1 MDDTTKLHKVVAG
14 LFNAAAGRYY
24 LPELAAVINADF
36 SIRDLA
42 KVLVT
47 KPIFSEVMLSTDSP
61 AIKATIL
68 AKNFGLTADGVEGS
82 AASQAIEYFTA
93 GIEGGANI
101 GDLVVDAVE
110 FLSRDDLPEVFAAT
124 AALLENKAA
133 VANAYTGSET
143 DLASLQAVLAGVT
156 SDYPSTP
163 DEVAEYLDQLGDDTF
178 TLTQRA
184 DNLIG
189 NSKDNIFLAPVTQNE
204 TGSGALANTLD
215 TGDILNGMGGRNILS
230 ADLIASGSVSDSWS
244 PAISATTENIQ
255 EVYLRAQSV
264 RQDDDASNTTFGAT
278 IDAQKMQGVEQWWS
292 DNSRADIRIE
302 DIRSRP
308 VETTF
313 GMRLTD
319 PNVDYEA
326 YFNPLFM
333 EGVTDAESTLTLIV
347 QEITDGQDPSVTE
360 LANIVVREV
369 NFSLNDTDYT
379 LDTPDIRAA
388 NTWAE
393 LEAAIAAELTE
404 QGLSSLTITH
414 TGNGV
419 FEINDNAGGVFAVQQ
434 GEALILGVT
443 SDIDTRNRVEVGR
456 VETEGQTRT
465 TLILD
470 GVGNG
475 SLGGGVNIAAMSGDR
490 GVEVID
496 VVVDRNSHIRGL
508 RSENNPRDDGDGAFS
523 EEQQLEEVYVT
534 HAVDGA
540 GGTLQIGD
548 RTVDPQGVS
557 TTTDDRLETN
567 GLRDVRIFDAS
578 GFNAALKVGA
588 SLTEAAFDK
597 YLEDATEPVQFSYLL
612 GDAGSNLNLFVD
624 NDLASDPDFR
634 LEIIGGEMDDRINLV
649 DLETKNTTSIDGGN
663 GQNTV
668 EVTTSTTGEAG
679 GGFAEGQRAWNSFEN
694 IQTLVVA
701 GGNDTVQNLVTGNME
716 GLEKVIVASNDP
728 DPADPSVFAS
738 TTLEQMRMDQDL
750 IISGKNQTLGSGNSN
765 NDQQIGNIVVDDTS
779 AVPGVSQFDIELD
792 NTARVDGVLAINSIS
807 VTGDDSAITTLGL
820 LSNGRRDTSNVVND
834 FAGARVTTLNLLGT
848 QTLSINV
855 TDIATLPVT
864 GGDTPPLTI
873 TGAELGGDLTLA
885 MDGGLLTRESL
896 DVLTG
901 TAGDSDALQL
911 YGVLDTASPTVSGFE
926 TVQFGAAFNDLANTQ
941 AEGTYDAV
949 NTSGVNLYRIDNL
962 SAALV
967 VENLRGQETVRINAN
982 DDNDGNPFDA
992 NQDITLSAR
1001 SRATSN
1007 EINISIVTDTAA
1019 SQYTSLL
1026 EINDYRTINLNFT
1039 GENNAS
1045 DTFAPSL
1052 VLNGF
1057 TVAPDDFANYA
1068 RTLNVTGGQFSG
1080 AANNPVNVD
1089 TLDIGFVPP
1098 SLTNID
1104 FSAFKGDVLGAFDE
1118 VRDEDGIPYVAQTD
1132 FWSNTTIR
1140 VNAFNFTWDNGIGV
1154 VPVRNETITTFRF
1167 TTDAYNDTVTWTID
1181 GFNAFNDGTTTLSD
1195 VSILDLR
1202 DLGVEGLAEV
1212 VITDVGGT
1220 DTIITSNQGLDF
1232 EIFLAGVVSTDL
1244 SNENF
1249 AFAV

>member
-1 MDDTTKLHKVVAG
+1 MDDTTKLHKVIAG
-14 LFNAAAGRYY
+14 LFNAAAGRNY
-24 LPELAAVINADF
+24 LPQLAAVINADF

-47 KPIFSEVMLSTDSP
+47 KPIFSEVMLNTDSP
-61 AIKATIL
+61 AQKAAIL
-68 AKNFGLTADGVEGS
+68 AGNFGLTADGVEGS
-82 AASQAIEYFTA
+82 AASQAIEFFTD
-93 GIEGGANI
+93 GISGGRNI

-110 FLSRDDLPEVFAAT
+110 FLSRDDLPEEFAAT

-133 VANAYTGSET
+133 VASAYTGSET

-163 DEVAEYLDQLGDDTF
+163 QEVAEYLDQLGGTTF
-178 TLTQRA
+178 TLTHRA

-189 NSKDNIFLAPVTQNE
+189 NSQDNIFLAPVTQNE
-204 TGSGALANTLD
+204 TGGGALANTLE
-215 TGDILNGMGGRNILS
+215 TGDVLDGMGGRNILK
-230 ADLIASGSVSDSWS
+230 ADLIASGSISDNWA
-244 PAISATTENIQ
+244 PAISATTDNIQ
-255 EVYLRAQSV
+255 EVYLRAQV
-264 RQDDDASNTTFGAT
+264 ERVDGDASNTTYGAT
-278 IDAQKMQGVEQWWS
+278 IDAERMNGVEQWWS
-292 DNSRADIRIE
+292 DNSRANIRVE
-302 DIRSRP
+302 DIRTRP
-308 VETTF
+308 EDTLF

-319 PNVDYEA
+319 PNVGFEA

-333 EGVTDAESTLTLIV
+333 EGVTDAESTLTLTV
-347 QEITDGQDPSVTE
+347 QEITNGQAPATTE
-360 LANIVVREV
+360 LENITVREI
-369 NFSLNDTDYT
+369 NFSLDGTDYS

-388 NTWAE
+388 DTWAE
-393 LEAAIAAELTE
+393 LEAAIAAELAE
-404 QGLSSLTITH
+404 QGLTNLTVTH
-414 TGNGV
+414 RGNGV
-419 FEINDNAGGVFAVQQ
+419 FEINDTAGGTFEVQQ

-456 VETEGQTRT
+456 VETENPTET

-470 GVGNG
+470 GAGNG
-475 SLGGGVNIAAMSGDR
+475 SLGGRVNIAAMSGDR
-490 GVEVID
+490 GVEIINVD
-496 VVVDRNSHIRGL
+496 VDRSSHIRSL
-508 RSENNPRDDGDGAFS
+508 RSENNPRNSGDGAFS
-523 EEQQLEEVYVT
+523 EEQQLEEVYVK
-534 HAVDGA
+534 HVADGA

-548 RTVDPQGVS
+548 RTVDEDGVS
-557 TTTDDRLETN
+557 TTTDDRLQTN
-567 GLRDVRIFDAS
+567 GLRDVRVFDAA
-578 GFNAALKVGA
+578 GFNALLKIGA
-588 SLTEAAFDK
+588 RLTDNAFDK
-597 YLEDATEPVQFSYLL
+597 YLADATEPVQFSYLL
-612 GDAGSNLNLFVD
+612 GDGGSNLNLAVD

-668 EVTTSTTGEAG
+668 EVTTTTTGEES

-701 GGNDTVQNLVTGNME
+701 GGNDTTQNLVTGNME
-716 GLEKVIVASNDP
+716 GLEQVIVASTTD
-728 DPADPSVFAS
+728 AD

-750 IISGKNQTLGSGNSN
+750 ILSGKNQTLGSGNSN
-765 NDQQIGNIVVDDTS
+765 NDQELGDIVVHNTS
-779 AVPGVSQFDIELD
+779 AVPGIDRFDIELD
-792 NTARVDGVLAINSIS
+792 NTARVDGVLEIEGIE
-807 VTGDDSAITTLGL
+807 VTGDDSAITTLDL
-820 LSNGRRDTSNVVND
+820 LSNGRRDTSNVVYD
-834 FAGARVTTLNLLGT
+834 FQGERVTTLNLLGT
-848 QTLSINV
+848 QALSINV
-855 TDIATLPVT
+855 SNIATLPVT
-864 GGDTPPLTI
+864 SGNTPPLTI

-885 MDGGLLTRESL
+885 LNGGLLLRESL
-896 DVLTG
+896 DVVTG
-901 TAGDSDALQL
+901 TAGDSDALEL

-926 TVQFGAAFNDLANTQ
+926 TVQFGAPFHDLDGAQ

-949 NTSGVNLYRIDNL
+949 NTSGVELYRIDNL

-982 DDNDGNPFDA
+982 DDNGGTPFDA

-1007 EINISIVTDTAA
+1007 EINVSIVTDTAG
-1019 SQYTSLL
+1019 SQYTSAL
-1026 EINDYRTINLNFT
+1026 EINDYRTINLNLT
-1039 GENNAS
+1039 GQNNLTDA
-1045 DTFAPSL
+1045 FAPNL
-1052 VLNGF
+1052 VLNGY

-1068 RTLNVTGGQFSG
+1068 RTLNVTGGQFTG
-1080 AANNPVNVD
+1080 AANNPANVD
-1089 TLDIGFVPP
+1089 TLDIGLLPP

-1118 VRDEDGIPYVAQTD
+1118 VRDEDGIPYAAQTD

-1140 VNAFNFTWDNGIGV
+1140 VNAFNFTWDNEIGGA
-1154 VPVRNETITTFRF
+1154 RNETITTFRF
-1167 TTDAYNDTVTWTID
+1167 TTDAYNDTVTWTVN
-1181 GFNAFNDGTTTLSD
+1181 GFNAFNDGVTTLSD

>member
-1 MDDTTKLHKVVAG
+1 MDDTTKLHKVIAG
-14 LFNAAAGRYY
+14 LFNAVAGRQY
-24 LPELAAVINADF
+24 LPQLAAEINAGF

-47 KPIFSEVMLSTDSP
+47 KPIFSEVMLNTDSP
-61 AIKATIL
+61 AQKAAIL
-68 AKNFGLTADGVEGS
+68 AGNFGLTADGVAGS
-82 AASQAIEYFTA
+82 AASQAIEYFSTHIA
-93 GIEGGANI
+93 AGANI

-110 FLSRDDLPEVFAAT
+110 FLAREDLPEEFAAT
-124 AALLENKAA
+124 ASLLANKAA
-133 VANAYTGSET
+133 VAAAYTGSET

-156 SDYPSTP
+156 SDYPSTSE
-163 DEVAEYLDQLGDDTF
+163 EVAEYLDQLGATEF

-184 DNLIG
+184 DNLVG

-215 TGDILNGMGGRNILS
+215 TGDVLNGMGGRNILS

-292 DNSRADIRIE
+292 DNSRANIRVE
-302 DIRSRP
+302 DIRTRP
-308 VETTF
+308 EDTIF

-319 PNVDYEA
+319 PNVDFEA

-333 EGVTDAESTLTLIV
+333 EGLTEAESTLTLIV
-347 QEITDGQDPSVTE
+347 QEITDGQDPAATE
-360 LANIVVREV
+360 LANITVREI
-369 NFSLNDTDYT
+369 NFTLGDTDYT
-379 LDTPDIRAA
+379 LDTADIRAA

-404 QGLSSLTITH
+404 QGLGNLTVTH
-414 TGNGV
+414 TGGGV
-419 FEINDNAGGVFAVQQ
+419 FEINDTAGGVFAVQD

-456 VETEGQTRT
+456 VETETQTRT
-465 TLILD
+465 TLVVD
-470 GVGNG
+470 GVGAG
-475 SLGGGVNIAAMSGDR
+475 SQGGHVNIAAMSGDR

-496 VVVDRNSHIRGL
+496 VEVDRNSQIRSL
-508 RSENNPRDDGDGAFS
+508 RSENNPRDDGDGSFS
-523 EEQQLEEVYVT
+523 EEQQLEEVYVK
-534 HAVDGA
+534 HHA
-540 GGTLQIGD
+540 GGANGTLGIGD
-548 RTVDPQGVS
+548 RTVDAQGVS
-557 TTTDDRLETN
+557 TTTDDRLQTN
-567 GLRDVRIFDAS
+567 GLLDVRVFDAS

-588 SLTEAAFDK
+588 ELSSNAFDK
-597 YLEDATEPVQFSYLL
+597 YLAGANEPVQFSYLL
-612 GDAGSNLNLFVD
+612 GDAGSNLNLAVD

-649 DLETKNTTSIDGGN
+649 GLETKNTTSIDGGN

-668 EVTTSTTGEAG
+668 EVTTSTTGASG
-679 GGFAEGQRAWNSFEN
+679 GGFASGQRAWNSFEN

-701 GGNDTVQNLVTGNME
+701 GGGSTVQNLVTGNME
-716 GLEKVIVASNDP
+716 GLERVIVASTG
-728 DPADPSVFAS
+728 PAD

-750 IISGKNQTLGSGNSN
+750 VISGKNQTLGSGNNN
-765 NDQQIGNIVVDDTS
+765 NDQEIGVVTVDNTS
-779 AVPGVSQFDIELD
+779 AVSGVDRFDIVLD
-792 NTARVDGVLAINSIS
+792 NTARVNGVLMVEGIS
-807 VTGDDSAITTLGL
+807 VTGDDSAITTLDL
-820 LSNGRRDTSNVVND
+820 LSNGRRETSNVVND

-848 QTLSINV
+848 QALSINV

-864 GGDTPPLTI
+864 SGNTPPMTI
-873 TGAELGGDLTLA
+873 TGANLGGDLTLA
-885 MDGGLLTRESL
+885 IDGGLLLRESL

-911 YGVLDTASPTVSGFE
+911 YGVLDEASPTVSGFE
-926 TVQFGAAFNDLANTQ
+926 TVQFGAAFSDLPGTPAQ
-941 AEGTYDAV
+941 GTYDAV

-962 SAALV
+962 SAALI
-967 VENLRGQETVRINAN
+967 VENLRGQETVRINAWDAN
-982 DDNDGNPFDA
+982 NGNPFDA
-992 NQDITLSAR
+992 NDDITLSAR

-1007 EINISIVTDTAA
+1007 EIDISIVTDTVGN
-1019 SQYTSLL
+1019 QYTSSL
-1026 EINDYRTINLNFT
+1026 EINDYRTIDLNFT
-1039 GENNAS
+1039 GEDNAVNN
-1045 DTFAPSL
+1045 FAPTL

-1068 RTLNVTGGQFSG
+1068 RTLNVTGGQFTGS
-1080 AANNPVNVD
+1080 ASNPLNVD
-1089 TLDIGFVPP
+1089 TLNIGLLPA

-1104 FSAFKGDVLGAFDE
+1104 FSAFNGDVSGAFDE
-1118 VRDEDGIPYVAQTD
+1118 VRDENGVPYAVQTD
-1132 FWSNTTIR
+1132 FWNNTTIR
-1140 VNAFNFTWDNGIGV
+1140 VNSFNFTWDNEIGGNL
-1154 VPVRNETITTFRF
+1154 NETITTFRF
-1167 TTDAYNDTVTWTID
+1167 TADAYDDTVLWEIN
-1181 GFNAFNDGTTTLSD
+1181 GFNDFTNNGLSN

-1202 DLGVEGLAEV
+1202 DLGVEGLADIVIADAGGGNTV
-1212 VITDVGGT
+1212 V
-1220 DTIITSNQGLDF
+1220 TSNQGLDF
-1232 EIFLAGVVSTDL
+1232 EILLTGVTFTDL